1 MPSAMAEVMAQ
12 VMPTARSEHLAGAAA
27 PGGQLFEA
35 LEPILRRHHRRPDS
49 LIEILNQSQELY
61 GYLSD
66 DLLRHVAR
74 SLELPLSLVH
84 GTATF
89 YHLFRFRPPARHSCV
104 VCNGTACEVKGAAP
118 LIEALEQEL
127 RIGLGAC
134 RADGWVS
141 LGSVR
146 CLGTCSAAPV
156 VVIDGEVRKHQS
168 VSSVLAAV
176 RGLDAEHG
184 LEGVLEGVLEGGAEP
199 QP

>member
-1 MPSAMAEVMAQ
+1 MAQ
-12 VMPTARSEHLAGAAA
+12 T
-27 PGGQLFEA
+27 FEA
-35 LEPILRRHHRRPDS
+35 LQPLLRRYHRSPDS

-61 GYLSD
+61 GYLGD
-66 DLLRHVAR
+66 DLLGHVAR
-74 SLELPLSLVH
+74 SLELPLSRVY
-84 GTATF
+84 GTASF

-156 VVIDGEVRKHQS
+156 VVIDGEVRKHQT
-168 VSSVLAAV
+168 VASVLGVV
-176 RGLDAEHG
+176 RGLAAEHE
-184 LEGVLEGVLEGGAEP
+184 LERGSEP

>member
-1 MPSAMAEVMAQ
+1 MAQ
-12 VMPTARSEHLAGAAA
+12 P
-27 PGGQLFEA
+27 FEA
-35 LEPILRRHHRRPDS
+35 LQPLLRRHHHSPDS

-61 GYLSD
+61 GYLGD
-66 DLLRHVAR
+66 DLLGHVAR
-74 SLELPLSLVH
+74 SLELPPSRVY
-84 GTATF
+84 GTASF

-104 VCNGTACEVKGAAP
+104 VCNGTACEVKGAAA

-127 RIGLGAC
+127 QIDLGAC

-156 VVIDGEVRKHQS
+156 VVIDGEVRKHQT
-168 VSSVLAAV
+168 VGSVLAAV
-176 RGLDAEHG
+176 RGLAAEHE
-184 LEGVLEGVLEGGAEP
+184 LERGSEP

>member
-1 MPSAMAEVMAQ
+1 MASSAAEV
-12 VMPTARSEHLAGAAA
+12 VPTASSEHRAGGAT
-27 PGGQLFEA
+27 PGEQPFEA
-35 LEPILRRHHRRPDS
+35 LEPILRRHHRSPDS

-66 DLLRHVAR
+66 DLLRQVAR
-74 SLELPLSLVH
+74 SLELPLSRVH
-84 GTATF
+84 GTASF

-104 VCNGTACEVKGAAP
+104 VCNGTACEVKGAAA

-146 CLGTCSAAPV
+146 CLGTCSAAPL
-156 VVIDGEVRKHQS
+156 VVIDGEVRKHQTVGS
-168 VSSVLAAV
+168 VIAAV
-176 RGLDAEHG
+176 RELAAEHG
-184 LEGVLEGVLEGGAEP
+184 LEGGAEP

>member
-1 MPSAMAEVMAQ
+1 MAQ
-12 VMPTARSEHLAGAAA
+12 S
-27 PGGQLFEA
+27 FEA
-35 LEPILRRHHRRPDS
+35 LQPLLRRHHHSPDS

-61 GYLSD
+61 GYLGD

-74 SLELPLSLVH
+74 SLELPLSRVY
-84 GTATF
+84 GTASF

-134 RADGWVS
+134 SADGWVS

-156 VVIDGEVRKHQS
+156 VVIDGAVRKHQT

-176 RGLDAEHG
+176 RELDAEHG
-184 LEGVLEGVLEGGAEP
+184 PEGEAEP

>member
-1 MPSAMAEVMAQ
+1 MAEVMPTAPTA
-12 VMPTARSEHLAGAAA
+12 VMPTATSELPDGAAA
-27 PGGQLFEA
+27 PMAQSFEA
-35 LEPILRRHHRRPDS
+35 LQPLLRRHHRSPDS

-61 GYLSD
+61 GYLGD

-74 SLELPLSLVH
+74 SLELPLSRVY
-84 GTATF
+84 GTASF

-134 RADGWVS
+134 SADGWVS

-156 VVIDGEVRKHQS
+156 VVIDGAVRKHQT
-168 VSSVLAAV
+168 VGSVLAAV
-176 RGLDAEHG
+176 RELDAEHG
-184 LEGVLEGVLEGGAEP
+184 PEGEAEP

>member
-74 SLELPLSLVH
+74 SLELPLSRVH

-176 RGLDAEHG
+176 RGLDGERR
-184 LEGVLEGVLEGGAEP
+184 LEGVLEGGAEP
-199 QP
+199 LP

>member
-12 VMPTARSEHLAGAAA
+12 MMPPARSAHLDGAAA
-27 PGGQLFEA
+27 PEGQPFEA
-35 LEPILRRHHRRPDS
+35 LEPILRRHHRSPDS

-61 GYLSD
+61 GHLSNE
-66 DLLRHVAR
+66 LLRHLAR
-74 SLELPLSLVH
+74 SLELPLSRVY
-84 GTATF
+84 GTASF

-118 LIEALEQEL
+118 LIEALEREL

-134 RADGWVS
+134 SADGWVS

-156 VVIDGEVRKHQS
+156 VVIDGTVRKHQT

-176 RGLDAEHG
+176 RELDAEHG
-184 LEGVLEGVLEGGAEP
+184 PEGEAEP

>member
-1 MPSAMAEVMAQ
+1 MAEVMAQ
-12 VMPTARSEHLAGAAA
+12 VMPTAGSEHLAGAPA
-27 PGGQLFEA
+27 PGGQPFEA
-35 LEPILRRHHRRPDS
+35 LEPILRRHHRSPDS

-61 GYLSD
+61 GYLSN

-74 SLELPLSLVH
+74 SLELPLSRVH

-89 YHLFRFRPPARHSCV
+89 YHLFRFRPPAQHSCV

-127 RIGLGAC
+127 RIGLGVC

-156 VVIDGEVRKHQS
+156 VVIDGEVRKHQT

-184 LEGVLEGVLEGGAEP
+184 LEGGAEP

>member
-1 MPSAMAEVMAQ
+1 MPSAIPSELANAVAK
-12 VMPTARSEHLAGAAA
+12 VMPTAMSEHLAGAAA
-27 PGGQLFEA
+27 PGGQPFEA
-35 LEPILRRHHRRPDS
+35 LEPILRRYHRSPDS

-61 GYLSD
+61 GHLSD

-74 SLELPLSLVH
+74 SLELPLSRVH
-84 GTATF
+84 GTASF

-134 RADGWVS
+134 SADGWVS

-156 VVIDGEVRKHQS
+156 VVIDGAVRKHQT

-176 RGLDAEHG
+176 RELDAEHG
-184 LEGVLEGVLEGGAEP
+184 PEGEAEP

>member
-1 MPSAMAEVMAQ
+1 MPSSMAEMMA
-12 VMPTARSEHLAGAAA
+12 TATSEPPDGAAA
-27 PGGQLFEA
+27 PTSQPFEA
-35 LEPILRRHHRRPDS
+35 LQPILRRHHRSPDS

-66 DLLRHVAR
+66 DLLRYVAR
-74 SLELPLSLVH
+74 SLELPLSRVH
-84 GTATF
+84 GTASF

-156 VVIDGEVRKHQS
+156 VVIDGEVRKHQTI
-168 VSSVLAAV
+168 SSVLAAV
-176 RGLDAEHG
+176 RGFDAELG
-184 LEGVLEGVLEGGAEP
+184 PGGGAKP

>member
-1 MPSAMAEVMAQ
+1 MPSEMASAIAK
-12 VMPTARSEHLAGAAA
+12 VMPTALSEHPAETAA

-35 LEPILRRHHRRPDS
+35 LEPILRRHHRSPDS

-61 GYLSD
+61 GHLSD

-74 SLELPLSLVH
+74 CLELPLSRVH

-104 VCNGTACEVKGAAP
+104 ICNGTACEVKGAAP
-118 LIEALEQEL
+118 LIEAVEKEL

-156 VVIDGEVRKHQS
+156 VVIDGEVRKHQT

-176 RGLDAEHG
+176 RGLGAEHG
-184 LEGVLEGVLEGGAEP
+184 PEGEAKS

>member
-1 MPSAMAEVMAQ
+1 MAQ
-12 VMPTARSEHLAGAAA
+12 T
-27 PGGQLFEA
+27 FEA
-35 LEPILRRHHRRPDS
+35 LQPLLRRYHRSPDS

-61 GYLSD
+61 GYLGD
-66 DLLRHVAR
+66 DLLGHVAR
-74 SLELPLSLVH
+74 SLELPLSRVY
-84 GTATF
+84 GTASF

-134 RADGWVS
+134 SADGWVS

-156 VVIDGEVRKHQS
+156 VVIDGAVRKHQT
-168 VSSVLAAV
+168 VASVLGVV
-176 RGLDAEHG
+176 RGLAAEHE
-184 LEGVLEGVLEGGAEP
+184 LERGSEP